1 MSFHPAMPYG
11 TERWHRSE
19 RQTLPEGPEF
29 SFTPERRAEFERL
42 AAHYPPEHRR
52 SSVLYALY
60 LAQDQQGYISA
71 NAARHVAEVVGIT
84 TADVED
90 VVSYYV
96 MFHRAPVGKYVLQ
109 VYTTLSCALAGAER
123 VLESM
128 EQVLGIK
135 AGETDP
141 SGLFTIQ
148 QMECLGAC
156 DRAPVMMVNNNEWH
170 EHLQPEQVAGLV
182 DRMKTD
188 GIKALSNCHLC
199 EQRVSEGKKTTTPAK
214 AKAVPDYEPV
224 LTKYAFTPGG
234 AELDHYVKNQA
245 GYQGLKKALS
255 MAPDAVIEEVKKSGL
270 RGRGGAGFPTGLK
283 WQFVDKKSPKPK
295 YIVCN
300 ADESEPGTFK
310 DHLLMERNPHL
321 LVEGC
326 LIGCYA
332 IGSKAAYI
340 YIRGEFYHL
349 FPTMQQ
355 AIDDAR
361 KAGYLG
367 KNIMGSGFDCE
378 VYLHRGAG
386 AYEAGEETA
395 LLESLEGKRAQ
406 PRFKPPFPAV
416 EGAWKSPTA
425 VNNVET
431 LCNVPLVMTRGADW
445 FAALGPEKNGG
456 PKLFCVSGAVK
467 NPGVFE
473 APMKVTLKE
482 LIYDY
487 AGGPLD
493 GHHVKAVI
501 PGGSSVP
508 ILMPDQLD
516 IPASFDDVQKAGS
529 LLGSAAIMVLDE
541 TTDMVWLA
549 ENLLHFYRHES
560 CGKCTPCRE
569 GTDWLYRLLHR
580 MIEGKATERDI
591 PLLQSVANQIN
602 GKTLCAFGDAAA
614 TPVLTTLKWF
624 KPEFEAYVKGT
635 PPKPASYR
643 GKPHAPQAFEAANV
657 DKPVGSH

>member
-19 RQTLPEGPEF
+19 RKTLPEGPEF
-29 SFTPERRAEFERL
+29 AFTAERRAEFERL
-42 AAHYPPEHRR
+42 AAQYPPEHRR
-52 SSVLYALY
+52 ASVLYALY
-60 LAQDQQGYISA
+60 LAQDQQGYISN
-71 NAARHVAEVVGIT
+71 NATRHVAEVVGIT

-96 MFHRAPVGKYVLQ
+96 MFHRNPVGTYVLQ
-109 VYTTLSCALAGAER
+109 VCTTLSCALAGAER
-123 VLESM
+123 VVAQLER
-128 EQVLGIK
+128 VLGIA
-135 AGETDP
+135 AGQTDA
-141 SGLFTIQ
+141 SGLFTIMP
-148 QMECLGAC
+148 MECLGAC
-156 DRAPVMMVNNNEWH
+156 DQAPVVMVNNEHWH
-170 EHLQPEQVAGLV
+170 ECLQPDAVPAFIDAL
-182 DRMKTD
+182 RTD
-188 GIKALSNCHLC
+188 GLKALSGCHLDV
-199 EQRVSEGKKTTTPAK
+199 ETRTDAAGKSTVPVQPAS
-214 AKAVPDYEPV
+214 VHGYEPV

-234 AELDHYVKNQA
+234 NTLEHYLANQQ
-245 GYQGLKKALS
+245 GYEGLKKALA
-255 MAPDAVIEEVKKSGL
+255 MTPDQVIDTVKASGL

-326 LIGCYA
+326 LIGCHA
-332 IGSKAAYI
+332 IGSHTAYI

-349 FPTMQQ
+349 FAPLQK

-361 KAGYLG
+361 AAGYLG
-367 KNIMGSGFDCE
+367 KNVLGSGWDCE

-395 LLESLEGKRAQ
+395 LLDSLEGKRAQ

-416 EGAWKSPTA
+416 AGLWGCPTA

-431 LCNVPLVMTRGADW
+431 LCNAPLVLTRGPEW

-456 PKLFCVSGAVK
+456 PKLFCVSGQVK
-467 NPGVFE
+467 RPGVFE
-473 APMKVTLKE
+473 APMKVSLRE
-482 LIYDY
+482 LIDDY
-487 AGGPLD
+487 AGGMRA
-493 GHHVKAVI
+493 GHTMKAVI

-508 ILMPDQLD
+508 ILLPDQID
-516 IPASFDDVQKAGS
+516 IPASFDDVQRAGS
-529 LLGSAAIMVLDE
+529 LLGSAAIMVLDD
-541 TTDMVWLA
+541 TVDMVWLA

-580 MIEGKATERDI
+580 LLGGEGSERDI
-591 PLLQSVANQIN
+591 TLLKSVADQIN

-614 TPVLTTLKWF
+614 SPVLTTLKLF
-624 KPEFEAYVKGT
+624 KHEYEVYARGE
-635 PPKPASYR
+635 KPAAADYR
-643 GKPHAPQAFEAANV
+643 ASSPAGAH
-657 DKPVGSH
+657 H

>member
-1 MSFHPAMPYG
+1 MSFHPTVPYG
-11 TERWHRSE
+11 TENWHRSM
-19 RQTLPEGPEF
+19 RATMPEGDAFTFTKENRDRLEEFASHYAPENRV
-29 SFTPERRAEFERL
+29 SA
-42 AAHYPPEHRR
+42 
-52 SSVLYALY
+52 VLHALY
-60 LAQDQQGYISA
+60 LVQDQQGHITN
-71 NAARHVAEVVGIT
+71 NAVRHVAQVIGCT

-96 MFHRAPVGKYVLQ
+96 MFHQQPVGKFVLQ
-109 VYTTLSCALAGAER
+109 VCTTLSCALAGAER
-123 VLESM
+123 VIEEM
-128 EQVLGIK
+128 QHKLGIK
-135 AGETDP
+135 VGETDP
-141 SGLFTIQ
+141 TGMFTIQ

-156 DRAPVMMVNNNEWH
+156 DRAPVMMVNNNQWH
-170 EHLQPEQVAGLV
+170 EHLMPEQVSGLV
-182 DRMKTD
+182 DGMKAK
-188 GIKALSNCHLC
+188 GLGALSDCHLC
-199 EQRVSEGKKTTTPAK
+199 ESRVGQSKRTTTPSKSK
-214 AKAVPDYEPV
+214 AMPDYEPV
-224 LTKYAFTPGG
+224 LSKYAFTPGG
-234 AELDHYVKNQA
+234 AELDHYLQNQA

-255 MAPDAVIEEVKKSGL
+255 MTPEAVIEEVKKSGL

-321 LVEGC
+321 LIEGC
-326 LIGCYA
+326 LIGCFA

-349 FPTMQQ
+349 FPTMQK

-367 KNIMGSGFDCE
+367 KNILGTGFDCE

-416 EGAWKSPTA
+416 EGAWKCPTA

-431 LCNVPLVMTRGADW
+431 LCNVPLVMTRGPEW
-445 FAALGPEKNGG
+445 YAALGPEKNGG
-456 PKLFCVSGAVK
+456 PKMFCVSGAVK

-487 AGGPLD
+487 AGGPKD
-493 GHHVKAVI
+493 GHTVKAVI

-516 IPASFDDVQKAGS
+516 IPASFDDVQRAGS

-580 MIEGKATERDI
+580 MVQGQATEKDI
-591 PLLQSVANQIN
+591 TLLQSVASQIN

-624 KPEFEAYVKGT
+624 KPEFEAYVKGKPPAPADYRART
-635 PPKPASYR
+635 PV
-643 GKPHAPQAFEAANV
+643 E
-657 DKPVGSH
+657 SH